1 MLSDYSGMH
10 RYFMLRAN
18 ITDWEGDWNMKIRK
32 WLALLLAL
40 VMVFSLAGCSK
51 SADTSKKTATY
62 VGQDWSSDNYNESL
76 KGTVLNLYGV
86 TDTVRPTLDAF
97 EKDTGIKVEHLT
109 MQNAEILQRLINEG
123 QAGVSIADLWW
134 TGGADTF
141 IDGAQKG
148 LLLPYK
154 SPSGEV
160 LAANMKDANGYWHG
174 TSLTIVNWVVNKDLV
189 AQKGL
194 KMPETWDDLLQPGLK
209 GEVSMPNPA
218 SSGTAYNVVTS
229 MLEVKGEDAGWKY
242 LEQLIGQVPF
252 FPARGSDPA
261 NLVVQGEAIVGIN
274 ASNGDRELEKNNPH
288 IALVY
293 PKDGTGWWPQPVA
306 IVKGTKHEQ
315 AAKVFIDWIL
325 SKRGMEQIAKDRN
338 AAVARLDVARPEGII
353 DINTVKLFATD
364 FKANAE
370 KRDAVLAQWGKLMAA
385 AGR

>member
-1 MLSDYSGMH
+1 MN
-10 RYFMLRAN
+10 R
-18 ITDWEGDWNMKIRK
+18 KK
-32 WLALLLAL
+32 WLALVMSL
-40 VMVFSLAGCSK
+40 VMLFGLAGCSK
-51 SADTSKKTATY
+51 SADTTKETTAY

-86 TDTVRPTLDAF
+86 SDIVRPTLDAF
-97 EKDTGIKVEHLT
+97 EQDTGIKVEHLT
-109 MQNAEILQRLINEG
+109 LQNAEILQRLINEG
-123 QAGVSIADLWW
+123 QAGVSIADIWW

-148 LLLPYK
+148 LLIPYK

-160 LAANMKDANGYWHG
+160 LADNMKDANGYWHG

-189 AQKGL
+189 AKKGL

-218 SSGTAYNVVTS
+218 SSGTAYNVITS
-229 MLEVKGEDAGWKY
+229 MLEVKGEEAGWKY
-242 LEQLIGQVPF
+242 LEQLIGQIPF

-274 ASNGDRELEKNNPH
+274 ASNGDRDLEMNNAH

-306 IVKGTKHEQ
+306 IVKGTKNEQ
-315 AAKVFIDWIL
+315 AAKVFVDWLL
-325 SKRGMEQIAKDRN
+325 SKRGMEAIAKDRN

-353 DINTVKLFATD
+353 DINTIKLFATD

-370 KRDAVLAQWGKLMAA
+370 KRDTILAEWAKLMAA

>member
-1 MLSDYSGMH
+1 
-10 RYFMLRAN
+10 
-18 ITDWEGDWNMKIRK
+18 
-32 WLALLLAL
+32 
-40 VMVFSLAGCSK
+40 MVFSIAGCSK
-51 SADTSKKTATY
+51 STDTSKTTTTY

-86 TDTVRPTLDAF
+86 TDVVRPTLDAF
-97 EKDTGIKVEHLT
+97 EQDTGIKVEHLT

-123 QAGVSIADLWW
+123 QAGISISDVWW

-141 IDGAQKG
+141 IDAAQKG
-148 LLLPYK
+148 LLVAYK
-154 SPSGEV
+154 SPNGEV
-160 LAANMKDANGYWHG
+160 LADNMKDANGYWHG
-174 TSLTIVNWVVNKDLV
+174 TSLTIVNWVVNKDLL
-189 AQKGL
+189 AKKGL

-209 GEVSMPNPA
+209 GEVSMSNPA

-229 MLEVKGEDAGWKY
+229 MLEVKGEEAGWKY

-252 FPARGSDPA
+252 FTARGSDPA

-274 ASNGDRELEKNNPH
+274 ASNGDRELEENNPH

-293 PKDGTGWWPQPVA
+293 PEDGTGWWPQPVA
-306 IVKGTKHEQ
+306 IVKGTQHEQ
-315 AAKVFIDWIL
+315 AAKVFVDWLL
-325 SKRGMEQIAKDRN
+325 SKRGMETIAKDRN

-370 KRDAVLAQWGKLMAA
+370 KRDAVLAKWGELMAA
-385 AGR
+385 AGK

>member
-1 MLSDYSGMH
+1 MH

>member
-1 MLSDYSGMH
+1 MH
-10 RYFMLRAN
+10 RFTSIKAN
-18 ITDWEGDWNMKIRK
+18 TNYWRESGGIHMNRKK
-32 WLALLLAL
+32 WLALVMSL
-40 VMVFSLAGCSK
+40 VMLFGLAGCSK
-51 SADTSKKTATY
+51 SADTTKETTAY

-86 TDTVRPTLDAF
+86 SDIVRPTLDAF
-97 EKDTGIKVEHLT
+97 EQDTGIKVEHLT
-109 MQNAEILQRLINEG
+109 LQNAEILQRLINEG
-123 QAGVSIADLWW
+123 QAGVSIADIWW

-148 LLLPYK
+148 LLIPYK

-160 LAANMKDANGYWHG
+160 LADNMKDANGYWHG

-189 AQKGL
+189 AKKGL

-218 SSGTAYNVVTS
+218 SSGTAYNVITS
-229 MLEVKGEDAGWKY
+229 MLEVKGEEAGWKY
-242 LEQLIGQVPF
+242 LEQLIGQIPF

-274 ASNGDRELEKNNPH
+274 ASNGDRDLEMNNAH

-306 IVKGTKHEQ
+306 IVKGTKNEQ
-315 AAKVFIDWIL
+315 AAKVFVDWLL
-325 SKRGMEQIAKDRN
+325 SKRGMEAIAKDRN

-353 DINTVKLFATD
+353 DINTIKLFATD

-370 KRDAVLAQWGKLMAA
+370 KRDTILAEWARLMAA